1 MEPIGTLCMEVP
13 PTFGILRLK
22 KIFIVKFLQIFPVA
36 KINYR
41 VSHINIR
48 YRVSHINI
56 RYRVSHINIRSFIAL
71 NSDLRD

>member
-22 KIFIVKFLQIFPVA
+22 KIIIVKFLQIFPVA

-48 YRVSHINI
+48 
-56 RYRVSHINIRSFIAL
+56 SFIAL
-71 NSDLRD
+71 NSD